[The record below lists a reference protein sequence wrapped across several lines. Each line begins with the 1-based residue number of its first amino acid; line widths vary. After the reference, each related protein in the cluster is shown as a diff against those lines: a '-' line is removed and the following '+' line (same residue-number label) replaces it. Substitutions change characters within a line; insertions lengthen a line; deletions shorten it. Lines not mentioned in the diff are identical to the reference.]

1 MKIVLGAVQFGLDY
15 GISNTYGKIVKHDAK
30 QILKFAYDNNIGMID
45 TASLYGESED
55 IIGKST
61 NNKHNWKII
70 TKTPHFIDDCIDKLQ
85 VKQLRESFNQSLL
98 NLNKKYL
105 YGLLLHSCDDLFKP
119 NGDLLFKEMERLK
132 SIGLINKIGV
142 SVYNKYQIDRVL
154 DNFEIDL
161 IQLPVNILDQS
172 LISDGSLVKLKKH
185 GVEVHARSVFL
196 QGLLLMEENL
206 IPSYFL
212 PIKKNL
218 DAFKNLARELS
229 LTKLELALG
238 YVASIDEIDKIVVG
252 VNTLSQL
259 QEIIKATQLKTNF
272 EEYRNISIN
281 NSNYTNPSLWR
292 I

>member
-45 TASLYGESED
+45 TASLYGESEA

>member
-1 MKIVLGAVQFGLDY
+1 
-15 GISNTYGKIVKHDAK
+15 
-30 QILKFAYDNNIGMID
+30 
-45 TASLYGESED
+45 
-55 IIGKST
+55 
-61 NNKHNWKII
+61 
-70 TKTPHFIDDCIDKLQ
+70 
-85 VKQLRESFNQSLL
+85 
-98 NLNKKYL
+98 
-105 YGLLLHSCDDLFKP
+105 
-119 NGDLLFKEMERLK
+119 MERLK

>member
-1 MKIVLGAVQFGLDY
+1 LTG
-15 GISNTYGKIVKHDAK
+15 
-30 QILKFAYDNNIGMID
+30 
-45 TASLYGESED
+45 
-55 IIGKST
+55 
-61 NNKHNWKII
+61 
-70 TKTPHFIDDCIDKLQ
+70 
-85 VKQLRESFNQSLL
+85 
-98 NLNKKYL
+98 
-105 YGLLLHSCDDLFKP
+105 
-119 NGDLLFKEMERLK
+119 
-132 SIGLINKIGV
+132 
-142 SVYNKYQIDRVL
+142 L

>member
-1 MKIVLGAVQFGLDY
+1 
-15 GISNTYGKIVKHDAK
+15 
-30 QILKFAYDNNIGMID
+30 
-45 TASLYGESED
+45 
-55 IIGKST
+55 
-61 NNKHNWKII
+61 
-70 TKTPHFIDDCIDKLQ
+70 
-85 VKQLRESFNQSLL
+85 
-98 NLNKKYL
+98 
-105 YGLLLHSCDDLFKP
+105 
-119 NGDLLFKEMERLK
+119 
-132 SIGLINKIGV
+132 
-142 SVYNKYQIDRVL
+142 
-154 DNFEIDL
+154 
-161 IQLPVNILDQS
+161 
-172 LISDGSLVKLKKH
+172 
-185 GVEVHARSVFL
+185 
-196 QGLLLMEENL
+196 MEENL